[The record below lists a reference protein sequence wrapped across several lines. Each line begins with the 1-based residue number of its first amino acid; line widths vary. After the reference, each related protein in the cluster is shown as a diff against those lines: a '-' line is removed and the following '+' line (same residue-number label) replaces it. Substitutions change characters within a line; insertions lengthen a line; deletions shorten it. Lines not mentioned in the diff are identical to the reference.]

1 MRLRHKKGAETEVLN
16 SPLVI
21 NVGDDILL
29 SLVGA
34 DTIRPHVGANDIVG
48 ASTASPTEH
57 VGASTASPLTSE
69 SIFGNSNPLHL
80 ELGMGKG
87 KFIIELSKQ
96 NTDINYIGIERSAT
110 IVLKSIDNYVGDN
123 TLSSLV
129 GADTIRPQHEGEL
142 CEPKLN
148 YSNLRFMCENV
159 ENLEKIFP
167 PHSIDKIYLN
177 FSDPWPKK
185 RHESRR
191 LTHKKFLAIYEKLL
205 KPGSLLEFKT
215 DNVGLFDFSL
225 EEIKNSNFELLD
237 YTYDLHNDEKLNKNN
252 IMTEYESKFSKMG
265 NKICK
270 LIAESS
276 EN

>member
-21 NVGDDILL
+21 NVGDDI
-29 SLVGA
+29 
-34 DTIRPHVGANDIVG
+34 VGANQKLVGDDIL
-48 ASTASPTEH
+48 SSHSFT
-57 VGASTASPLTSE
+57 SPLTSE

-96 NTDINYIGIERSAT
+96 NPDINYIGIERSAT
-110 IVLKSIDNYVGDN
+110 IVLKAI
-123 TLSSLV
+123 
-129 GADTIRPQHEGEL
+129 DTIRPH
-142 CEPKLN
+142 LN
-148 YSNLRFMCENV
+148 TNLRFMCLNVETLENV
-159 ENLEKIFP
+159 FP

-191 LTHKKFLAIYEKLL
+191 LTHNKFLSIYEKLL
-205 KPGSLLEFKT
+205 KLGSLLEFKT

-225 EEIKNSNFELLD
+225 EEIKNSNFKLLE
-237 YTYDLHNDEKLNKNN
+237 YTYDLHSDEKLNKDN
-252 IMTEYESKFSKMG
+252 IMTEYEAKFSKLG
-265 NKICK
+265 NNICK
-270 LIAESS
+270 LIAQI
-276 EN
+276 

>member
-21 NVGDDILL
+21 NVGDDI
-29 SLVGA
+29 
-34 DTIRPHVGANDIVG
+34 VGANQKLVGDDIL
-48 ASTASPTEH
+48 SSH
-57 VGASTASPLTSE
+57 KLKSPLTSE

-96 NTDINYIGIERSAT
+96 NPDINYIGIERSAT
-110 IVLKSIDNYVGDN
+110 IVLKAVESCRRGEY
-123 TLSSLV
+123 LQS
-129 GADTIRPQHEGEL
+129 PCMGEL
-142 CEPKLN
+142 REPAQIT
-148 YSNLRFMCENV
+148 NLKFMCLNVETLENV
-159 ENLEKIFP
+159 FP

-191 LTHKKFLAIYEKLL
+191 LTHNKFLSIYEKLL

-225 EEIKNSNFELLD
+225 KEIKNSSFKLLE
-237 YTYDLHNDEKLNKNN
+237 YTYDLHSDEKLNKDN
-252 IMTEYESKFSKMG
+252 IMTEYESKFSKLG

-270 LIAESS
+270 LIAKI
-276 EN
+276 

>member
-21 NVGDDILL
+21 NVGDDI
-29 SLVGA
+29 
-34 DTIRPHVGANDIVG
+34 VGANQKLVRDDIL
-48 ASTASPTEH
+48 SSHSFT
-57 VGASTASPLTSE
+57 SPLTSE

-96 NTDINYIGIERSAT
+96 NPDINYIGIERSAT
-110 IVLKSIDNYVGDN
+110 IVLKAVESCRRGER
-123 TLSSLV
+123 LQS
-129 GADTIRPQHEGEL
+129 PCMGEL
-142 CEPKLN
+142 REPAQIT
-148 YSNLRFMCENV
+148 NLKFMCLNVETLENV
-159 ENLEKIFP
+159 FP

-191 LTHKKFLAIYEKLL
+191 LTHNKFLSIYEKLL

-225 EEIKNSNFELLD
+225 EEIKNSNFKLLE
-237 YTYDLHNDEKLNKNN
+237 YTYDLHSDEKLNKDN
-252 IMTEYESKFSKMG
+252 IMTEYEAKFSKLG

-270 LIAESS
+270 LIAQI
-276 EN
+276 